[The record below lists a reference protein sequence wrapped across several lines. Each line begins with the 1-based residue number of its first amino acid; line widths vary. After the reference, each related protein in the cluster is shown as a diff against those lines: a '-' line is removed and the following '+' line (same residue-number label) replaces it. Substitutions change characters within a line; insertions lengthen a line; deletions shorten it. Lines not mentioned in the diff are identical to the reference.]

1 MIRINTT
8 SRAPD
13 YTDLD
18 LDFIVKPGTQ
28 EVQKKVG
35 IEAIKRSI
43 RNLIL
48 TNFYERPFRHYIGS
62 NAQKLLFDPLT
73 PMTAHMLNTAIQ
85 ETITNFEPR
94 VRLLSVSVT
103 PKYDNNGYDC
113 QIKFQPLNRLEPV
126 VTGIFLERIR

>member
-8 SRAPD
+8 SRAAD

-18 LDFIVKPGTQ
+18 LNFIPQPGTK
-28 EVQKKVG
+28 EINKMTGV
-35 IEAIKRSI
+35 EAIKRSV

-73 PMTAHMLNTAIQ
+73 SMTAHMLNTAIQ
-85 ETITNFEPR
+85 ETIQNFEPR
-94 VRLLSVSVT
+94 VRLLSVAVT
-103 PKYDNNGYDC
+103 PKYDDNGYEC
-113 QIKFQPLNRLEPV
+113 LIRFQPLNKLEPV
-126 VTGIFLERIR
+126 VTSLFLERIR